1 MDLTGSRMNHAT
13 RTINRIRK
21 QETYM
26 ATEEDTGD
34 ETSLDRVMND
44 IRREI
49 VLQVAKADRDDHRD
63 IYDALE
69 HE

>member
-1 MDLTGSRMNHAT
+1 
-13 RTINRIRK
+13 
-21 QETYM
+21 M